1 MEEKKFF
8 RLLRQS
14 NEMEKD
20 PETPILIAAGIPCS
34 EPEESDIFLADQMT
48 ADRYILLDS
57 IRTIEDNF
65 HFSEREEYINL
76 AKDFLADQ
84 MNLNQ
89 SAAFYYHT
97 ANDFSGA
104 FIGTYK
110 GIDEE
115 VAQMIKDESLELV
128 NFLKPQPLVL
138 DIELG
143 DLLLKTY
150 GTCDSFGHVIFDEKE
165 LKDCA
170 QTLLLKLQ

>member
-14 NEMEKD
+14 NEMEKN
-20 PETPILIAAGIPCS
+20 PETPILIAVGIPCS

-84 MNLNQ
+84 M
-89 SAAFYYHT
+89 T
-97 ANDFSGA
+97 ADDFSGA

-150 GTCDSFGHVIFDEKE
+150 GTCDYFGHVIFDEKE